1 MSNTMYIPISPDF
14 YGSDADADTARECAH
29 RLKAVLERE
38 FPDVRFVLGNGRDD
52 FEDELLQEQ
61 IIAAITAN
69 WIEWA
74 F

>member
-1 MSNTMYIPISPDF
+1 MSNTMYIPTSPDF
-14 YGSDADADTARECAH
+14 YGSDADTARECAY
-29 RLKAVLERE
+29 RLQAALERE